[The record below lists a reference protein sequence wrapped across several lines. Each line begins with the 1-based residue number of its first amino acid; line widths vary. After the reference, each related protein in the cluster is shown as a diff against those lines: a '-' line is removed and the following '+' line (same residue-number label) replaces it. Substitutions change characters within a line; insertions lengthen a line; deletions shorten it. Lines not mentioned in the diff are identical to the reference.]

1 MTNPQK
7 ILLGTATC
15 KDLMQCMMNLGE
27 IEMDILRTL
36 MRRGALRTED
46 LTKRSKRDKSI
57 VHRGLQRLMSSG
69 LVSRVKRTIPKG
81 GYYYVYSSIPPDKVK
96 KRMKECIDTMYS
108 NMKELVEN
116 FDVFEDDQKGRKKRR
131 SD

>member
-7 ILLGTATC
+7 ILVGTATC

-27 IEMDILRTL
+27 MEMDILRTL
-36 MRRGALRTED
+36 MRRGPLGTDD
-46 LTKRSKRDKSI
+46 LTKHSRRDKSI
-57 VHRGLQRLMSSG
+57 VHRGLQKLMSCG
-69 LVSRVKRTIPKG
+69 LVSREKRSISKG

-108 NMKELVEN
+108 NMKELVDN
-116 FDVFEDDQKGRKKRR
+116 FDVFEDDRKKRKK
-131 SD
+131 

>member
-15 KDLMQCMMNLGE
+15 KDLMQCMMNLGGM
-27 IEMDILRTL
+27 EMDILRIL
-36 MRRGALRTED
+36 MRRGPLGTDE
-46 LTKRSKRDKSI
+46 LTKRSKKDKSI

-69 LVSRVKRTIPKG
+69 LVSREKRSIPKG

-96 KRMKECIDTMYS
+96 KRMRECIDTMYS
-108 NMKELVEN
+108 NMRELVDN
-116 FDVFEDDQKGRKKRR
+116 FDVFEDEKGGRKRR
-131 SD
+131 

>member
-36 MRRGALRTED
+36 MKKGALTTEE
-46 LTKRSKRDKSI
+46 LTRHSKRDKSI
-57 VHRGLQRLMSSG
+57 VHRSLQRLMSCG
-69 LVSRVKRTIPKG
+69 LVSREKRSIPKG
-81 GYYYVYSSIPPDKVK
+81 GYYYVYSSIPPEKVK

-108 NMKELVEN
+108 NMKELVRN
-116 FDVFEDDQKGRKKRR
+116 FDMFQDPGKGRKRR
-131 SD
+131 